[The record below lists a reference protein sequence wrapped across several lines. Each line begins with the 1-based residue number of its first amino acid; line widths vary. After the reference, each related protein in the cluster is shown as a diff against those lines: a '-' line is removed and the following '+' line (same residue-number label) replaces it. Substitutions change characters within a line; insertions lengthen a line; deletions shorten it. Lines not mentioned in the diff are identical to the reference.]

1 MLSTSSKGL
10 SATITAKDPVV
21 TQLRFKDIVSIH
33 EHRQGK
39 FEIFAPDDSLKELV
53 YYRASPRSAQEKI
66 SKAAKFFPHKPID
79 KHFYVVGGHDI
90 RKEEDTV
97 EFRRNLFRISDF
109 ELRISLG
116 TRHSSL
122 VIPSPPALLILA
134 TTK

>member
-1 MLSTSSKGL
+1 MGPEGLLSTSSKGL

-39 FEIFAPDDSLKELV
+39 FEIFAPDNSLKELV

-90 RKEEDTV
+90 RKKRTLSNLEEICF
-97 EFRRNLFRISDF
+97 EFQISNFGFLSALDIRHWSFLRRQ
-109 ELRISLG
+109 
-116 TRHSSL
+116 HC
-122 VIPSPPALLILA
+122 
-134 TTK
+134 